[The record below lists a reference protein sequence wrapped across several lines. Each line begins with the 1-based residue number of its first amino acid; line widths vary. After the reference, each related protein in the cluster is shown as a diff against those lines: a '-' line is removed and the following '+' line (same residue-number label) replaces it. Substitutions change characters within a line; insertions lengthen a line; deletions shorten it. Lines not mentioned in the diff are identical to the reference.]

1 MSAAFV
7 LSTQAHGRTSSVQ
20 KVQFPN
26 LQALGE
32 YVTRA
37 PATDDKV
44 ASRGVVGATFS
55 GNVRANENLQQCT
68 GASLDF
74 DKPIDAE
81 QFEAVTAVLESEN
94 IGFVAHGTWS
104 NHGRFAVIIPFAN
117 PTDLAGHAAA
127 VTRLRDL
134 LGPYGNFAEES
145 TRPGQVRFVSPNPQY
160 LDRKVKVFDGALLDV
175 PATGEALPSNAT
187 SIAPIP
193 PKPAA
198 DRFQI
203 YSDQA
208 SPEQKALFLVALRH
222 DLIPNRV
229 DDYTRW
235 QPLLYAG
242 FRAWAIT
249 SKQLTESQRELLE
262 ALTEW
267 SKRSSKY
274 KPGCVEDKLSDWLR
288 ERSARSA
295 LYIHSIL
302 AVEVDQSAMR
312 YAISQEPDAGM
323 LSAAYSAMLGQGE
336 ITSAV
341 EVIDPAAA
349 TEALTER
356 QKQASEIESVRRA
369 GQVIL
374 NEAPH
379 ATPRFVEFLDLVTEV
394 ATQGKVLEHWEL
406 KAEHPDTWD
415 FFLSPVPVLMTLA
428 QIASMGF
435 MPHTLFRAVRGRA
448 PFSLAMWFLHI
459 AAQASGKTE
468 VHKNTQ
474 PILDGTVFKHS
485 YQKEKFFSA
494 TGMWSKFE
502 RFGNVQLLFSDEG
515 ESLFGKSGHLDGN
528 LATLHSAAKQLKDE
542 GRPNSVYTPNSQ
554 VQREVRALRAPT
566 LMFNLA
572 GTSALLNDIPE
583 DMWIDGFLSRF
594 ACVYINPVDRSQ
606 ETREQKLAREIAE
619 LGAADIDDIDTRTV
633 RAVKFFNKLWN
644 DSGHPAGPEFFA
656 GIDDFGGGRTLDEL
670 VGSIQ
675 AHFEQVPRPGMPRY
689 IEVCD
694 PADLDARR
702 KFGEVFMDA
711 ESRWD
716 FPPDAGYA
724 RAAGA
729 IKARAKINLQ
739 ILAAVLTLIADPH
752 AKTLN
757 YDITVWAEKFLFH
770 SQIGVYEWLQKKAAV
785 ASQSGGLLRFETKRI
800 DTLRPALEPG
810 GLLFNGDVV
819 KARDLRDKYTSWR
832 KLIDDLRAPGEANK
846 MVRQT
851 AEQILYQL
859 GVQAEQTGKAL
870 VFSMTPQRG
879 AE

>member
-1 MSAAFV
+1 
-7 LSTQAHGRTSSVQ
+7 
-20 KVQFPN
+20 
-26 LQALGE
+26 
-32 YVTRA
+32 
-37 PATDDKV
+37 
-44 ASRGVVGATFS
+44 
-55 GNVRANENLQQCT
+55 
-68 GASLDF
+68 
-74 DKPIDAE
+74 
-81 QFEAVTAVLESEN
+81 
-94 IGFVAHGTWS
+94 
-104 NHGRFAVIIPFAN
+104 
-117 PTDLAGHAAA
+117 
-127 VTRLRDL
+127 
-134 LGPYGNFAEES
+134 
-145 TRPGQVRFVSPNPQY
+145 
-160 LDRKVKVFDGALLDV
+160 
-175 PATGEALPSNAT
+175 
-187 SIAPIP
+187 
-193 PKPAA
+193 
-198 DRFQI
+198 
-203 YSDQA
+203 
-208 SPEQKALFLVALRH
+208 
-222 DLIPNRV
+222 
-229 DDYTRW
+229 
-235 QPLLYAG
+235 
-242 FRAWAIT
+242 
-249 SKQLTESQRELLE
+249 
-262 ALTEW
+262 
-267 SKRSSKY
+267 
-274 KPGCVEDKLSDWLR
+274 
-288 ERSARSA
+288 
-295 LYIHSIL
+295 
-302 AVEVDQSAMR
+302 MR

-323 LSAAYSAMLGQGE
+323 LSAAYSAMLGA
-336 ITSAV
+336 TPV
-341 EVIDPAAA
+341 EVIDTVAA

-356 QKQASEIESVRRA
+356 QKQAEKIESVRRA

-379 ATPRFVEFLDLVTEV
+379 VTPRFVEFLDLVTEV

-644 DSGHPAGPEFFA
+644 DSNHPAGPEFFA
-656 GIDDFGGGRTLDEL
+656 GIDDFGGGRTFDEL
-670 VGSIQ
+670 IGSIQ

-770 SQIGVYEWLQKKAAV
+770 SQIGVYEWLQKKATV
-785 ASQSGGLLRFETKRI
+785 ASQTSGALRFEVKRI
-800 DTLRPALEPG
+800 DTLRPAIEPG
-810 GLLFNGDVV
+810 GLLFNGGVV
-819 KARDLRDKYTSWR
+819 RARDLRDKYRSWR
-832 KLIDDLRAPGEANK
+832 KLIEDLQAPGESNK

-859 GVQAEQTGKAL
+859 GVQMESAGRSY
-870 VFSMTPQRG
+870 VFSMKPLKRDDD
-879 AE
+879 E